1 MKNNINSDITGLA
14 SLDPVYQMKAQQ
26 FAHLPDDDNKID
38 MLMKSGLDF
47 RTAGL
52 VMKARA
58 LQEANEKSATT
69 RQPVNPNTVAQDID
83 TELAHYEMMHPQ
95 IAAQGKGIASVPV
108 PENMFNGN
116 YAKGGI
122 VAFSPGGLNDPDTAA
137 GMLGQ
142 PQPQLT
148 LDQMRSEAP
157 STPAG
162 VDPVRV
168 NTWMTN
174 AFKIPSPLDV
184 AVSGVSNM
192 GYNPET
198 YLKQIRDDRANAASV
213 AEQLRPVGNEEDY
226 IRRAKDF
233 AVNEAGMNKGEAN
246 SLLALSK
253 YRDDM
258 NEYYANDPVT
268 QRSLSKSSGDLQNAA
283 LEAFKNRMPLSN
295 TQGVLMALGIVG
307 KNQINA
313 ASEAQKA
320 QYDAHLDTAIKEGAL
335 QEAMAKNLISAR
347 TEGTKEFHDAYMGWN
362 DAAKRQDELDKT
374 IETAQTNALAHGQQL
389 RASAT
394 LAAAGY
400 RQPGV
405 TYQPKL
411 DYLAQA
417 RAEALARGPDGA
429 ADVAAIDVATKNIQD
444 LRQQAVGAT
453 TQGYSAGL
461 SAVAKEQVAKFM
473 TASREHVAA
482 MSDRELFKLETD
494 LAQLPDL
501 SDNPMLQG
509 MRGQLTKSIADRK
522 AQLGMGGAGSSATAP
537 RRITVSGVEKIG

>member
-1 MKNNINSDITGLA
+1 MNNNINSDITGLA

-26 FAHLPDDDNKID
+26 FAHLPDDNNKID

-58 LQEANEKSATT
+58 LQEAKEKSATT
-69 RQPVNPNTVAQDID
+69 GQPVNPNTVAQDID
-83 TELAHYEMMHPQ
+83 TELAHYEMMHPR

-122 VAFSPGGLNDPDTAA
+122 VAFSPGGLNDPDTVA
-137 GMLGQ
+137 GALG
-142 PQPQLT
+142 QPQLT
-148 LDQMRSEAP
+148 LDQMRSVAP

-174 AFKIPSPLDV
+174 AFKIPSPLDI

-198 YLKQIRDDRANAASV
+198 YLKQIREDRENAASV

-283 LEAFKNRMPLSN
+283 LEAFKNHMPLSN

-320 QYDAHLDTAIKEGAL
+320 QYDAHLDTAIKKGAV
-335 QEAMAKNLISAR
+335 QEAMAKNLISTR

-362 DAAKRQDELDKT
+362 DAAKRKDELDKT
-374 IETAQTNALAHGQQL
+374 IATAKTNALTHGQQL

-411 DYLAQA
+411 DYLAQE
-417 RAEALARGPDGA
+417 RAKALARGPDGA
-429 ADVAAIDVATKNIQD
+429 ADVAAIDDVVKTIQD
-444 LRQQAVGAT
+444 LQLHAVGAT
-453 TQGYSAGL
+453 TQGYGANL
-461 SAVAKEQVAKFM
+461 SADAKERVAKWM

-482 MSDRELFKLETD
+482 MNDRELLKLETD

-509 MRGQLTKSIADRK
+509 IRGQLIKSIADRK

-537 RRITVSGVEKIG
+537 RPRITVTGVEKIG

>member
-122 VAFSPGGLNDPDTAA
+122 VAFSPGGLNDPDTVA
-137 GMLGQ
+137 GALG
-142 PQPQLT
+142 QPQLT
-148 LDQMRSEAP
+148 LDQMSSVAP

-174 AFKIPSPLDV
+174 AFKIPSSLDI

-198 YLKQIRDDRANAASV
+198 YLKQIRDDRANAASI

-320 QYDAHLDTAIKEGAL
+320 QYDAHLDTAIKEGAV

-374 IETAQTNALAHGQQL
+374 ITTAQTNALAHGQQL

-411 DYLAQA
+411 DYLAQE
-417 RAEALARGPDGA
+417 RAKALARGPDGA
-429 ADVAAIDVATKNIQD
+429 ADVAAIDDATRQIQN
-444 LRQQAVGAT
+444 LRLQAVGAT
-453 TQGYSAGL
+453 TQGYSANL
-461 SAVAKEQVAKFM
+461 SAEAKEQAAKLM
-473 TASREHVAA
+473 TTSREHIAA
-482 MSDRELFKLETD
+482 MGDKELLKFETD

-509 MRGQLTKSIADRK
+509 IRGQLIKSIADRK
-522 AQLGMGGAGSSATAP
+522 AQLGMGGAKSSATAP
-537 RRITVSGVEKIG
+537 PRITVTGVEKIG

>member
-1 MKNNINSDITGLA
+1 MNNNINSDITGLA

-26 FAHLPDDDNKID
+26 FAHLPDDNNKID

-58 LQEANEKSATT
+58 LQEAKEKSATT
-69 RQPVNPNTVAQDID
+69 GQPVNPNTVAQDID
-83 TELAHYEMMHPQ
+83 TELAHYEMMHPR

-122 VAFSPGGLNDPDTAA
+122 VAFSPGGLNDPDTVA
-137 GMLGQ
+137 GALG
-142 PQPQLT
+142 QPQLT
-148 LDQMRSEAP
+148 LDQMRSVAP

-174 AFKIPSPLDV
+174 AFKIPSPLDI

-198 YLKQIRDDRANAASV
+198 YLKQIREDRENAASV

-283 LEAFKNRMPLSN
+283 LEAFKNHMPLSN

-320 QYDAHLDTAIKEGAL
+320 QYDAHLDTAIKEGAV
-335 QEAMAKNLISAR
+335 QEAIAKNLISTR

-362 DAAKRQDELDKT
+362 DAAKRKDELDKT
-374 IETAQTNALAHGQQL
+374 IATAKTNALTHGQQL

-411 DYLAQA
+411 DYLAQE
-417 RAEALARGPDGA
+417 RAKALARGPDGA
-429 ADVAAIDVATKNIQD
+429 ADVAAIDDVVKTIQD
-444 LRQQAVGAT
+444 LQLHAVGAT
-453 TQGYSAGL
+453 TQGYGANL
-461 SAVAKEQVAKFM
+461 SADAKERVAKWM
-473 TASREHVAA
+473 TASHERIAA
-482 MSDRELFKLETD
+482 MNDKELLKFETE

-509 MRGQLTKSIADRK
+509 MRDQLIKSIADRK
-522 AQLGMGGAGSSATAP
+522 VRLGMGGAGSSATALRP
-537 RRITVSGVEKIG
+537 ITVTGVEKIG

>member
-26 FAHLPDDDNKID
+26 FAHLPDDNNKID

-122 VAFSPGGLNDPDTAA
+122 VAFSPGGLNDPDTVA
-137 GMLGQ
+137 GALG
-142 PQPQLT
+142 QPQLT
-148 LDQMRSEAP
+148 LDQMSSVAP

-174 AFKIPSPLDV
+174 AFKIPSSLDI

-198 YLKQIRDDRANAASV
+198 YLKQIRDDRANAASI

-320 QYDAHLDTAIKEGAL
+320 QYDAHLDTAIKEGAV

-374 IETAQTNALAHGQQL
+374 ITTAQTNALAHGQQL

-411 DYLAQA
+411 DYLAQE
-417 RAEALARGPDGA
+417 RAKALARGPDGA
-429 ADVAAIDVATKNIQD
+429 ADVAAIDDATRQIQN
-444 LRQQAVGAT
+444 LRLQAVGAT
-453 TQGYSAGL
+453 TQGYSANL
-461 SAVAKEQVAKFM
+461 SAEAKEQAAKLM
-473 TASREHVAA
+473 TTSREHIAA
-482 MSDRELFKLETD
+482 MGDKELLKFETD

-509 MRGQLTKSIADRK
+509 IRGQLIKSIADRK
-522 AQLGMGGAGSSATAP
+522 AQLGMGGAKSSATAP
-537 RRITVSGVEKIG
+537 PRITVTGVEKIG

>member
-1 MKNNINSDITGLA
+1 MNNNINSDITGLA

-26 FAHLPDDDNKID
+26 FAHLPDDNNKID

-58 LQEANEKSATT
+58 LQEAKEKSATT
-69 RQPVNPNTVAQDID
+69 GQPVNPNTVAQDID
-83 TELAHYEMMHPQ
+83 TELAHYEMMHPR

-122 VAFSPGGLNDPDTAA
+122 VAFSPGGLNDPDTVA
-137 GMLGQ
+137 GALG
-142 PQPQLT
+142 QPQLT
-148 LDQMRSEAP
+148 LDQMRSVAP

-174 AFKIPSPLDV
+174 AFKIPSPLDI

-283 LEAFKNRMPLSN
+283 LEAFKNHMPLSN

-320 QYDAHLDTAIKEGAL
+320 QYDAHLDTAIKKGAV
-335 QEAMAKNLISAR
+335 QEAMAKNLISTR

-362 DAAKRQDELDKT
+362 DAAKRKDELDKT
-374 IETAQTNALAHGQQL
+374 IATALTGALTHGQQL

-400 RQPGV
+400 HQPGV

-411 DYLAQA
+411 DYLALE
-417 RAEALARGPDGA
+417 RAKALARGPDGA
-429 ADVAAIDVATKNIQD
+429 ADVAAIDAAAKTIQD
-444 LRQQAVGAT
+444 LQLHAVGAT
-453 TQGYSAGL
+453 TQGYGANL
-461 SAVAKEQVAKFM
+461 SADAKERVAKWM
-473 TASREHVAA
+473 TASHERIAA
-482 MSDRELFKLETD
+482 MNDKELLKFETE

-509 MRGQLTKSIADRK
+509 MREQLIKSIAGRK

-537 RRITVSGVEKIG
+537 PRITVTGVEKIG

>member
-1 MKNNINSDITGLA
+1 MNNNINSDITGLA

-26 FAHLPDDDNKID
+26 FAHLPDDNNKID

-58 LQEANEKSATT
+58 LQEAKEKSATT
-69 RQPVNPNTVAQDID
+69 GQPVNPNTVAQDID
-83 TELAHYEMMHPQ
+83 TELAHYEMMHPR

-122 VAFSPGGLNDPDTAA
+122 VAFSPGGLNDPDTVA
-137 GMLGQ
+137 GALG
-142 PQPQLT
+142 QPQLT
-148 LDQMRSEAP
+148 LDQMRSVAP

-174 AFKIPSPLDV
+174 AFKIPSPLDI

-283 LEAFKNRMPLSN
+283 LEAFKNHMPLSN

-320 QYDAHLDTAIKEGAL
+320 QYDAHLDTAIKKGAV
-335 QEAMAKNLISAR
+335 QEAMAKNLISTR

-362 DAAKRQDELDKT
+362 DAAKRKDELDKT
-374 IETAQTNALAHGQQL
+374 IATAKTNALTHGQQL

-411 DYLAQA
+411 DYLAQE
-417 RAEALARGPDGA
+417 RAKALARGPDGA
-429 ADVAAIDVATKNIQD
+429 ADVAAIDDVVKTIQD
-444 LRQQAVGAT
+444 LQLHAVGAT
-453 TQGYSAGL
+453 TQGYGANL
-461 SAVAKEQVAKFM
+461 SADAKERVAKWM
-473 TASREHVAA
+473 TASHERIAA
-482 MSDRELFKLETD
+482 MNDKELLKFETE

-509 MRGQLTKSIADRK
+509 MREQLIKSIAGRK

-537 RRITVSGVEKIG
+537 PRITVTGVEKIG